1 MKLPQTM
8 NLGQIAQYIGG
19 KVHGDATLNIDSVS
33 PSPLHAKEEE
43 LAFVFEAKLVKK
55 LNACKARAIVA
66 PTGTEKEYPDRNMIL
81 VDRPNLAIQRVLT
94 ALQPK
99 RYYPPKG
106 IHPTAVID
114 ESAEI
119 AQDADIG
126 PYVVIGPK
134 SKVGAR
140 TIIMAQTV
148 IGGEVTIGEDCV
160 FHPGCLIADYVKIGS
175 RVILQQGAALG
186 SDGFGYVTERPSNL
200 EKNMSG
206 DKDFSDEENPLLKIP
221 QIGTVVVEDDA
232 EIGSYATI
240 DRATMGATTV
250 GRGTKIDN
258 LVMVAHNN
266 RIGKDVLIIGNATI
280 GGSCTIGD
288 RGVIGGSASLSD
300 HIHMGNDAVLSGGSG
315 AMRDIASG
323 DIHAGTPAAPARDFF
338 ARVANLKRLPRVQDD
353 VKDLKR
359 RIALLE
365 EQLLK

>member
-1 MKLPQTM
+1 
-8 NLGQIAQYIGG
+8 
-19 KVHGDATLNIDSVS
+19 
-33 PSPLHAKEEE
+33 
-43 LAFVFEAKLVKK
+43 
-55 LNACKARAIVA
+55 
-66 PTGTEKEYPDRNMIL
+66 
-81 VDRPNLAIQRVLT
+81 
-94 ALQPK
+94 
-99 RYYPPKG
+99 
-106 IHPTAVID
+106 
-114 ESAEI
+114 
-119 AQDADIG
+119 
-126 PYVVIGPK
+126 
-134 SKVGAR
+134 
-140 TIIMAQTV
+140 MAQTV

-338 ARVANLKRLPRVQDD
+338 AQVANLKRLPRVQDD

>member
-19 KVHGDATLNIDSVS
+19 KVHGDATLNIYSVS

-119 AQDADIG
+119 AQDAAIG

-134 SKVGAR
+134 SKV
-140 TIIMAQTV
+140 
-148 IGGEVTIGEDCV
+148 
-160 FHPGCLIADYVKIGS
+160 
-175 RVILQQGAALG
+175 
-186 SDGFGYVTERPSNL
+186 
-200 EKNMSG
+200 
-206 DKDFSDEENPLLKIP
+206 
-221 QIGTVVVEDDA
+221 
-232 EIGSYATI
+232 
-240 DRATMGATTV
+240 
-250 GRGTKIDN
+250 
-258 LVMVAHNN
+258 
-266 RIGKDVLIIGNATI
+266 
-280 GGSCTIGD
+280 
-288 RGVIGGSASLSD
+288 
-300 HIHMGNDAVLSGGSG
+300 
-315 AMRDIASG
+315 
-323 DIHAGTPAAPARDFF
+323 
-338 ARVANLKRLPRVQDD
+338 
-353 VKDLKR
+353 
-359 RIALLE
+359 
-365 EQLLK
+365 